1 MTLPIVND
9 RWLLRGPQF
18 GNCNCAYGC
27 PCQFGSPS
35 TNGFCHAMGAI
46 RVTEGYFNDVRL
58 DGLAFAFLMQ
68 WPGEIAQGNGRCQSI
83 IDERAN
89 EAQREALGKILR
101 GESTT
106 PGATHFYV
114 FASTMREVLDTIY
127 APIEFEADVDKRTAR
142 VHVPGV
148 LDARGTPIVDSHS
161 GREFR
166 AGISLP
172 NGFEYTY
179 AEMGSGTT
187 SARAGLAFE
196 LKDSYGQFHE
206 LHMNQDGVIR

>member
-1 MTLPIVND
+1 VTLCRVKD

-27 PCQFGSPS
+27 PCQFGSPT

-46 RVTEGYFNDVRL
+46 RVAEGYFNDVRL
-58 DGLAFAFLMQ
+58 DGLSAVFLMQ
-68 WPGEIAQGNGRCQSI
+68 WPGEIAQGNGRAQSI
-83 IDERAN
+83 IDERATP
-89 EAQREALGKILR
+89 EQREALGRILR
-101 GESTT
+101 GEATT

-127 APIEFEADVDKRTAR
+127 APIELEIDVDQRTAR
-142 VHVPGV
+142 VHVPD
-148 LDARGTPIVDSHS
+148 LIDSRGAPIVDPHS
-161 GREFR
+161 GQEFR